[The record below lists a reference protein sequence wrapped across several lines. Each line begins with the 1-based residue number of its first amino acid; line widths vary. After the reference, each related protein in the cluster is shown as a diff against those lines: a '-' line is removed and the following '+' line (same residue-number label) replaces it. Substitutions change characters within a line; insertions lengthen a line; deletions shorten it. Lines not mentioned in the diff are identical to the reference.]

1 MKIRFKVARG
11 LAVVEYKDDAATL
24 DEVKQ
29 LLERDEVISLSVTKM
44 TPAQYFKS
52 LKGGA
57 ADGDRIL
64 RGGGL

>member
-11 LAVVEYKDDAATL
+11 RAIVEYKDDAATI
-24 DEVKQ
+24 DEVKD

-52 LKGGA
+52 LKGGT
-57 ADGDRIL
+57 GH
-64 RGGGL
+64 G